1 MKKFLLLAV
10 LAALTVALPGVTSAQ
25 TTATQAT
32 VVAVAGSASVIR
44 PDGSSVPATDGLKL
58 AQGAVVVTGMNAQVS
73 LEVHPGIVAVL
84 AGASRL
90 EIEKLSVSP
99 NGTRNAMMNLNSGHL
114 ATSLDP
120 PRKGLHNYGVRT
132 AKGVAMA
139 RGTTMTVSVLVPLNG
154 NFYTVSVLAGDVVV
168 NWEGGRSISIV
179 GNTPSDVTSNGEQ
192 AISLHEALASGN
204 SPGLADALTAAAA
217 AVATVATN
225 PAQITAVINT
235 IAVAAGSGPEAAA
248 TVANAT
254 AAATGAAV
262 TNPILVTAGGGTT
275 ALAAMISTAAVT
287 SATEAGNGSAATLIV
302 SSSVNAVMNAVTDAN
317 VNEVTIA
324 LVSASNSVP
333 GNATINADQLAPG
346 SNPVQNLVTT
356 RNIAMDGN
364 ARTTPITPIDPTV
377 VSPSGG

>member
-1 MKKFLLLAV
+1 MKKLLLLAV

-25 TTATQAT
+25 TTATQAS
-32 VVAVAGSASVIR
+32 VLAVAGSATVIL

-58 AQGAVVVTGMNAQVS
+58 GQGAVVVTDMNAQVS

-84 AGASRL
+84 AGVSRL

-99 NGTRNAMMNLNSGHL
+99 NGTRNAMMNLVSGHL
-114 ATSLDP
+114 ASSLDP
-120 PRKGLHNYGVRT
+120 SRKSLNNYGVRT

-139 RGTTMTVSVLVPLNG
+139 RGTTMTVSVLVSLNG
-154 NFYTVSVLAGDVVV
+154 NFYTVSVLAGDVTV

-192 AISLHEALASGN
+192 AVSLHEALASGN

-235 IAVAAGSGPEAAA
+235 IAMAAGNGPEAAA

-262 TNPILVTAGGGTT
+262 TNPILVASAGGTT
-275 ALAAMISTAAVT
+275 ALAATISTAAVT

-302 SSSVNAVMNAVTDAN
+302 ASSVNAVMNAVTDAN
-317 VNEVTIA
+317 ESEVTTA
-324 LVSASNSVP
+324 LVNASNSVP
-333 GNATINADQLAPG
+333 GNATIDADQLALG
-346 SNPVQNLVTT
+346 SNPVQNPVTS
-356 RNIAMDGN
+356 RVIAMDGIV
-364 ARTTPITPIDPTV
+364 RTTPITPIDPTV

>member
-1 MKKFLLLAV
+1 MKKLLLAA
-10 LAALTVALPGVTSAQ
+10 LAALSVALPGVTFAQ

-32 VVAVAGSASVIR
+32 VLAVTGSATVILTN
-44 PDGSSVPATDGLKL
+44 GSSVPAAAGLKL
-58 AQGAVVVTGMNAQVS
+58 AQGAAVITGMNAQVS

-90 EIEKLSVSP
+90 EIEKLSISP
-99 NGTRNAMMNLNSGHL
+99 NGTRNAMMNLVSGHL
-114 ATSLDP
+114 ASSLDP
-120 PRKGLHNYGVRT
+120 SRKSLNNYGVRT

-139 RGTTMTVSVLVPLNG
+139 RGTTMTVSVLVSLNG

-192 AISLHEALASGN
+192 AVSLHEALASGN

-235 IAVAAGSGPEAAA
+235 IAAAAGTGPEAAA

-262 TNPILVTAGGGTT
+262 TNSVLVASAGGTT
-275 ALAAMISTAAVT
+275 ALAATISTAAVT
-287 SATEAGNGSAATLIV
+287 SATEAGNGPAAALIV
-302 SSSVNAVMNAVTDAN
+302 SSSVDAVMKAVPDAN
-317 VNEVTIA
+317 VNDVTTA
-324 LVSASNSVP
+324 LVSSSNSVS
-333 GNATINADQLAPG
+333 GNATINTEQLATG
-346 SNPVQNLVTT
+346 SNPVQNPVMIQV
-356 RNIAMDGN
+356 IAMDSN
-364 ARTTPITPIDPTV
+364 VISTPITPVDPTV